1 MRPVLPIVLL
11 FPIIN
16 QALHVR
22 DFHGR
27 WVLVNED
34 LGSQEAIVYPGLA
47 LYQATAGYVGP
58 ALH

>member
-11 FPIIN
+11 FSIIEP
-16 QALHVR
+16 ALHVR

-34 LGSQEAIVYPGLA
+34 FSSQEAIVYPGLA
-47 LYQATAGYVGP
+47 LYQATAGDVGTT
-58 ALH
+58 LH